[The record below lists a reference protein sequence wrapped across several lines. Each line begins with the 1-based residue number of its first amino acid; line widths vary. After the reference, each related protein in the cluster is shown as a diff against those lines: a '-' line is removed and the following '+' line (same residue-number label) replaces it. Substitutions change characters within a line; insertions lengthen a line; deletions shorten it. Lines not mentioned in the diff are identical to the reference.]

1 MPEFLQNYGFFVL
14 VLIAMAIC
22 HLGHGQHGGHGGSDG
37 RGEDR
42 SARKGGPDETGRR
55 Q

>member
-22 HLGHGQHGGHGGSDG
+22 HLGHGQHGGHGGPG
-37 RGEDR
+37 GGGEDR
-42 SARKGGPDETGRR
+42 GGREGGPEETGHRR
-55 Q
+55 